1 MSSSRGMDP
10 STLEEEGKT
19 FLQKHQETLNHQHN
33 GIFQKKKPETRILAL
48 IKICITSLSSPL

>member
-1 MSSSRGMDP
+1 MWCLHIQGMSSSRGMDP

-33 GIFQKKKPETRILAL
+33 GIFQENLKLEFLHA
-48 IKICITSLSSPL
+48 